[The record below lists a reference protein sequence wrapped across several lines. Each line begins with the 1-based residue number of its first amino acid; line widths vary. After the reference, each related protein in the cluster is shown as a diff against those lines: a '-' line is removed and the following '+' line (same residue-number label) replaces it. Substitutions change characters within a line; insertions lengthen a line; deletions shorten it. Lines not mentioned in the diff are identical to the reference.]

1 MADDTSQAFDDADQL
16 DNLLNDAKASD
27 TLTVS
32 SASDARDFIG
42 TFASKSDASPWTSLD
57 RAKVADRL
65 NAIVADPRQVQQ
77 GALNLCGPAALFSQ
91 WAKRDPVAF
100 ANFATQLY
108 DSGAAQIGSLSVSP
122 GRDLLQADYNAM
134 VPRMGAAVS
143 PAADW
148 MILGALR
155 NSTDV
160 FWQGSWQ
167 GDPGQKLAALTRPE
181 ELAQWLKAAGI
192 YASVDNQGNW
202 ATCAGIPHALGLK
215 LLPGTDIALL
225 IHANL
230 MAKSINQPYD
240 TDWLMSQFPN
250 HFVVLLGDIVQ
261 DVQTSNIG
269 LTVWSWGDVKP
280 LVVSQDDFVKNYY
293 GAVIA
298 RLPSQ

>member
-1 MADDTSQAFDDADQL
+1 MADDNTQAFDDADQL
-16 DNLLNDAKASD
+16 DTLLNDAKASD
-27 TLTVS
+27 TVSVS
-32 SASDARDFIG
+32 SASDARDIIG
-42 TFASKSDASPWTSLD
+42 TFSAKTDASPWTSLE
-57 RAKVADRL
+57 RSKVSERL
-65 NAIVADPRQVQQ
+65 AAIVTDPRQVQQ

-108 DSGAAQIGSLSVSP
+108 DDGAAQIGSLRISP
-122 GRDLLQADYNAM
+122 ASDLLQADYNAM
-134 VPRMGAAVS
+134 VPRMGSAVS
-143 PAADW
+143 PPADW
-148 MILGALR
+148 MLLGALR

-167 GDPGQKLAALTRPE
+167 GDPSQELAALTRPE
-181 ELAQWLKAAGI
+181 ELAQWLKVTGI

-202 ATCAGIPHALGLK
+202 ATCAGIPHALGLQQV
-215 LLPGTDIALL
+215 PGADIALL

-230 MAKSINQPYD
+230 MAKSTNQPYE
-240 TDWLMSQFPN
+240 TNWLMSQFPN
-250 HFVVLLGDIVQ
+250 HFVVLLGDVVQ
-261 DVQTSNIG
+261 DLQSKSIR

-280 LVVSQDDFVKNYY
+280 LVVSEDDFVGNYY